1 MPPKN
6 KTFYIALLL
15 LFLGLLPAYSSAA
28 ENDHENLFG
37 VSDNKIEAYHAY
49 LSAVYGSHSEETG
62 DNIDKRKN
70 KRRRDKNDFRSV
82 KSGIYHRLF
91 PKRTRLDNAGTI
103 IPRK

>member
-6 KTFYIALLL
+6 KTFYIALLF

-70 KRRRDKNDFRSV
+70 KRRRDKNDFRPD
-82 KSGIYHRLF
+82 IYHRLF
-91 PKRTRLDNAGTI
+91 PKSTRLGNAGTI
-103 IPRK
+103 IPR

>member
-70 KRRRDKNDFRSV
+70 NAVETKTISV
-82 KSGIYHRLF
+82 
-91 PKRTRLDNAGTI
+91 PTRH
-103 IPRK
+103 IPQTLPEKHKTR